1 LAETQSETEGLV
13 VGYVG
18 YSDDVVALGENWSQ
32 LDSVTLLRSV
42 IEIAT
47 TGINS
52 IVAEVIEDY
61 EVARDSL

>member
-18 YSDDVVALGENWSQ
+18 YSDDVVALGEDWSQ

>member
-18 YSDDVVALGENWSQ
+18 YSDDVVSLGENWSQ
-32 LDSVTLLRSV
+32 LDAVTLLRSV

>member
-18 YSDDVVALGENWSQ
+18 YSDDVVALGEDWSQ

-42 IEIAT
+42 IEIAA

-61 EVARDSL
+61 EIARYCL

>member
-18 YSDDVVALGENWSQ
+18 YSDDVVALGEDWSQ

-61 EVARDSL
+61 EIARDSL

>member
-1 LAETQSETEGLV
+1 LAETQSGIEGLV

-18 YSDDVVALGENWSQ
+18 YSDDVVALGEDWSQ

-47 TGINS
+47 TGIDS

-61 EVARDSL
+61 EIARYCL

>member
-18 YSDDVVALGENWSQ
+18 YSDDVVALGEDWSQ
-32 LDSVTLLRSV
+32 LDAVTLLRSV
-42 IEIAT
+42 IKIAT